1 MDHQRAAGDA
11 LSSAGRSPAV
21 AVDGPSPS
29 EDAATEE
36 ADGAPSPRPPLR
48 ELSPRPGT
56 ANKQSAE
63 TTGGAE
69 EDDAAA
75 KRSKRADAP
84 PSRGPK
90 KPKRHRKDGQ
100 SAKAQ
105 DEPDSALDA
114 PQEVSSAETAIVL
127 LSSSWPRILITPFRP
142 QFRKKSACGAI
153 LASRKDGEDASRRV
167 PDAVRRGRSDAAHA
181 RLRDSS

>member
-1 MDHQRAAGDA
+1 MDQRPGGDA

-21 AVDGPSPS
+21 AADGPSPS
-29 EDAATEE
+29 EDAAKEE

-48 ELSPRPGT
+48 ERTPGT

-63 TTGGAE
+63 TRDAG

-90 KPKRHRKDGQ
+90 RAKRHRKDGR
-100 SAKAQ
+100 SAK

-114 PQEVSSAETAIVL
+114 PQE
-127 LSSSWPRILITPFRP
+127 
-142 QFRKKSACGAI
+142 
-153 LASRKDGEDASRRV
+153 
-167 PDAVRRGRSDAAHA
+167 
-181 RLRDSS
+181 